1 MPAAPK
7 KKAPAKKAAVAKT
20 PAKKVAPK
28 KPAAPAKK
36 PTVVAKKV
44 TPPKPKLPQIWLHWC
59 TPADHDR
66 LTQFY
71 LRELTACPA
80 YIANPDLRAGMVNNP
95 AEWSAKLQHAVL
107 STMQATFSPQLALKV
122 ALLLKR
128 TKAKDPEILGM
139 VRVGVNPNRSGTL
152 LDLIVAEKHRRQGY
166 GSLLFKGVFE
176 QFQNVGCVEVNIS
189 VADGNEAGSA
199 FLRKMGLRP
208 YSVFWGVDV
217 PPLEV
222 RTVAREEVGG
232 YHPTK

>member
-1 MPAAPK
+1 
-7 KKAPAKKAAVAKT
+7 
-20 PAKKVAPK
+20 
-28 KPAAPAKK
+28 
-36 PTVVAKKV
+36 
-44 TPPKPKLPQIWLHWC
+44 
-59 TPADHDR
+59 
-66 LTQFY
+66 
-71 LRELTACPA
+71 
-80 YIANPDLRAGMVNNP
+80 MVNNP
-95 AEWSAKLQHAVL
+95 AEWSIKLQHAVL

-189 VADGNEAGSA
+189 VADGNEVGTA

-208 YSVFWGVDV
+208 YSVFWGTDV

-222 RTVAREEVGG
+222 RTVARGEVGG
-232 YHPTK
+232 YHPK